1 MARSFTQEVEITRL
15 GGHGDGLAETPKGLV
30 FVPYTAPGDRV
41 GVRLLKQ
48 VDQGVA
54 AELLDLHRAGPD
66 RVEPPCTHFHDC
78 GGCALQHLSG
88 TFQAAWKQD
97 QVRDALRR
105 RGLDPDVVRPTAA
118 VAPGDRRRAEF
129 VLRRVGAGVLAGF
142 NRRLSPKIVDL
153 AMCLV
158 LDPKLVALLPPLRD
172 SFAGLLKPGAGLD
185 VQATLTDTG
194 IDMLLRGFEPDL
206 AARERLAA
214 FAADAGL
221 ARLSLR
227 RRDGE
232 VEALLVCGTPQ
243 VTFGGVAVTLPPG
256 GFLQASPAAER
267 LLRDAVLEGI
277 GDAARVADLYA
288 GCGTFALPLSD
299 KATVTA
305 VEGDAALAEAL
316 RKAAQLAGRRVT
328 VETRDLVR
336 RPLQGPELDGFDAVV
351 LDPPRAGAREQAVAL
366 AASKVPRLVMV
377 SCMPGTFAR
386 DARILADAGYRLVEV
401 RVVDQF
407 VFTPHIELVG
417 TFVR

>member
-15 GGHGDGLAETPKGLV
+15 GGHGDGVAETPKGLV

-54 AELLDLHRAGPD
+54 AELLELHTAGPD
-66 RVEPPCTHFHDC
+66 RVEPACTHFHDC

-88 TFQAAWKQD
+88 PFQARWKQD

-105 RGLDPDVVRPTAA
+105 RGLDPEVVRPTAT

-129 VLRRVGAGVLAGF
+129 VLRKVGAKVLAGF

-153 AMCLV
+153 DMCLV
-158 LDPKLVALLPPLRD
+158 LDPRLVALLPPLRD
-172 SFAGLLKPGAGLD
+172 TFAGLLKPGAGLD

-194 IDMLLRGFEPDL
+194 IDMVLRGFEPDL

-232 VEALLVCGTPQ
+232 VEALLVRGTPQ
-243 VTFGGVAVTLPPG
+243 VAFGGVAVALPPG
-256 GFLQASPAAER
+256 AFLQASPAAEQV
-267 LLRDAVLEGI
+267 LRDAVLEGV
-277 GDAARVADLYA
+277 GAAGRVADLYA
-288 GCGTFALPLSD
+288 GCGTFALPLS
-299 KATVTA
+299 ATAQVTA
-305 VEGDAALAEAL
+305 VEGEAAQADAL
-316 RKAAQLAGRRVT
+316 RKAAQLAGRRLT

-336 RPLQGPELDGFDAVV
+336 RPLQGPELDRFDAVV

-366 AASKVPRLVMV
+366 AVSKVPRLVMV
-377 SCMPGTFAR
+377 SCMAGTFAR
-386 DARILADAGYRLVEV
+386 DAHILVDGGYELAEV
-401 RVVDQF
+401 HPVDQF

-417 TFVR
+417 VFVR